1 MGSSPASTSFAETPE
16 ALHGSLEKALS
27 LKSDEAQKHLDE
39 FLTNE
44 DGGKIVVILGP
55 QNGPFVGIGALR
67 TFFFVHG
74 LEYAKSNSG
83 IVGMSWGTT
92 FKMG

>member
-44 DGGKIVVILGP
+44 DGGKIVIILGP

-67 TFFFVHG
+67 TFFLCMVWNTP
-74 LEYAKSNSG
+74 K
-83 IVGMSWGTT
+83 GTAVSL
-92 FKMG
+92 G